1 MRLPMLV
8 STKDVL
14 LALMIGAE
22 VFAIAALWPLSEWA
36 VIARRRTGLV
46 VALFVIAA
54 CVTLTTLGFVPPL
67 ATPGNWRWVLGH
79 AIGWLLLPLFIGL
92 PNAVCVA
99 SGQSLA
105 RAGVSAR
112 HARATALVVAA
123 LAVVAEPFA
132 TLMAGCGLSG
142 ACS

>member
-1 MRLPMLV
+1 MNV
-8 STKDVL
+8 TVNDFL
-14 LALMIGAE
+14 LALLIGAE

-36 VIARRRTGLV
+36 VVARRRTGLV
-46 VALFVIAA
+46 VALAVIAA
-54 CVTLTTLGFVPPL
+54 CVTLIALGVVPPL
-67 ATPGNWRWVLGH
+67 GATGDWRWMLGH
-79 AIGWLLLPLFIGL
+79 ALGWVPLPLFIGL

-112 HARATALVVAA
+112 HARATALAVAGLA
-123 LAVVAEPFA
+123 LAVEPFA

-142 ACS
+142 ACA